1 MVLKKKRGMSKLEER
16 FEKIRQ
22 AVKHNNEGAVNHKIV
37 EDIKVSYKMF
47 NYDYKELLNLAEG
60 FNASSS
66 AETLDMNNDDSLS
79 ELSKNT
85 LKLLNNYVLASKSLR
100 DHTKVF
106 VNSHYKDSE
115 FYKEHDMKI
124 KEIFGESQL
133 LHFVQELRNYTFNR
147 DLPLIVMGVENN
159 ENREVRKV
167 LGLDIEKL
175 HQWSGWTNGTKA
187 LINNLEGNVELSW
200 FIEKYWMEVEGFYQW
215 FNSKLNS
222 VSQMSNL
229 NVMN

>member
-1 MVLKKKRGMSKLEER
+1 MSKLEER

-47 NYDYKELLNLAEG
+47 NYDYEEILNLAEG

-66 AETLDMNNDDSLS
+66 AETLDMNNEDSLS
-79 ELSKNT
+79 ELSQNT
-85 LKLLNNYVLASKSLR
+85 LKLLNNYILASKALR

-115 FYKEHDMKI
+115 FYIEHDMKI
-124 KEIFGESQL
+124 KETFGESQL

-147 DLPLIVMGVENN
+147 DLPLIFMNGEDDNN
-159 ENREVRKV
+159 KIQRNA
-167 LGLDIEKL
+167 LGLDMEKL
-175 HQWSGWTNGTKA
+175 HKWSGWTKHTKA
-187 LINNLEGNVELSW
+187 FIDTLEDKVELSW
-200 FIEKYWMEVEGFYQW
+200 FINQYWIEVEGFYQW
-215 FNSKLNS
+215 FNCRLNDI
-222 VSQMSNL
+222 SQRSNY
-229 NVMN
+229 NIMN

>member
-1 MVLKKKRGMSKLEER
+1 MSKLEER

-22 AVKHNNEGAVNHKIV
+22 AVKHDNEGAVNHKIV

-47 NYDYKELLNLAEG
+47 NYDYEELLHLAEG
-60 FNASSS
+60 FNSSSS
-66 AETLDMNNDDSLS
+66 AEALDMNNEDSLS
-79 ELSKNT
+79 ELSKIT

-124 KEIFGESQL
+124 KEVFGESQL

-147 DLPLIVMGVENN
+147 DLPLILMKAEDDKN
-159 ENREVRKV
+159 EIQRNA
-167 LGLDIEKL
+167 LALDMEKL
-175 HQWSGWTNGTKA
+175 HSWSGWTNHTKA
-187 LINNLEGNVELSW
+187 FIDTLEDKVELSW
-200 FIEKYWMEVEGFYQW
+200 FINQYWIEVEGFYKW
-215 FNSKLNS
+215 FNYRLKDI
-222 VSQMSNL
+222 SQATNY
-229 NVMN
+229 NIMN